1 MAKKTVAS
9 LKKADAKVFVK
20 VIRMVKSDRTGG
32 YQFHEQVMA
41 SDEADKFL
49 AEKK

>member
-20 VIRMVKSDRTGG
+20 VIRMVKNANTGG
-32 YQFHEQVMA
+32 YQFNEQIMA
-41 SDEADKFL
+41 AEDVDKAL
-49 AEKK
+49 AAKK

>member
-20 VIRMVKSDRTGG
+20 VIRMVKTAQSGG
-32 YQFHEQVMA
+32 YQFSEQVMPA
-41 SDEADKFL
+41 EEVDKAL
-49 AEKK
+49 AKK